1 MANKRLIRFYKGY
14 LLTELLKVI
23 QKDVTCQKIDLDLWL
38 KGKFFDYEISTTD
51 MTNDELNE
59 IIYFC
64 FDLGD
69 KIGIYL
75 NFPDNEFEID

>member
-1 MANKRLIRFYKGY
+1 MANKKLIRFYKGY
-14 LLTELLKVI
+14 VLTHLLIEINKEI
-23 QKDVTCQKIDLDLWL
+23 NCNKKDLDLWL
-38 KGKFFDYEISTTD
+38 KGKFFDYEISTVE

-75 NFPDNEFEID
+75 NFPNNEFEIN

>member
-23 QKDVTCQKIDLDLWL
+23 NQEVTCQKVDLDLWL

>member
-23 QKDVTCQKIDLDLWL
+23 NQDVSCQKVDLDLWL
-38 KGKFFDYEISTTD
+38 KGKFFDYEIITVD

>member
-1 MANKRLIRFYKGY
+1 MANKRLIKFYKGY

-23 QKDVTCQKIDLDLWL
+23 NQEVTCQKVDLDLWL

>member
-1 MANKRLIRFYKGY
+1 MANKRLIKFYKGY
-14 LLTELLKVI
+14 LLTELLKI
-23 QKDVTCQKIDLDLWL
+23 ISKDVKCEKTDLDLWL
-38 KGKFFDYEISTTD
+38 KGKFFDYEISTID

-75 NFPDNEFEID
+75 NFPDNEFEND

>member
-1 MANKRLIRFYKGY
+1 MANKRLIKFYKGY
-14 LLTELLKVI
+14 LLTELLKI
-23 QKDVTCQKIDLDLWL
+23 ISKDVNCEKTDLDLWL
-38 KGKFFDYEISTTD
+38 KGKFFDCEISTID

-75 NFPDNEFEID
+75 NFPDNEFEND